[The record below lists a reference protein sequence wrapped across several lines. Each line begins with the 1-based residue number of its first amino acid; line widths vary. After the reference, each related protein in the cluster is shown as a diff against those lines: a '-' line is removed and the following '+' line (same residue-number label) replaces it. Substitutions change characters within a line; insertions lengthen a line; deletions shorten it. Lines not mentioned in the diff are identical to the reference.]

1 MASALKIKCPTL
13 REDASYLFL
22 DKTCLKSDEMYHL
35 YGNFAVDVRHF
46 FPRISGS
53 SVRFLSILSYSL
65 AFLVYLLVAY
75 LMLRNL
81 NFISAVVP
89 L

>member
-1 MASALKIKCPTL
+1 MGSRL
-13 REDASYLFL
+13 RKDV
-22 DKTCLKSDEMYHL
+22 SDEMYHL
-35 YGNFAVDVRHF
+35 YGNFAFHVRHF

-53 SVRFLSILSYSL
+53 SVRFLLILLYPL
-65 AFLVYLLVAY
+65 AVLIYLVVAY